1 MHRSFVMVTIKR
13 ILCPVDFSEF
23 SRLALRRAIAIATPQ
38 SAAVTALHVVPAP
51 APLFVPMLAVNAQ
64 MPLTLGPGQ
73 RESLRQALAA
83 FVVTESRTG
92 VPIDIDVIEASE
104 AATVHGEILAQA
116 ERLGADLIVMGTHG
130 RSGFERL
137 LLGSVTEKVLRTS
150 KQPVLTVGVHDAEGQ
165 TSASFRRIVCAVDFS
180 DCSVAALTYAFAL
193 AAGSGAHLT
202 AVNVVAWEPLGYDP
216 LVGPA
221 DFAGFHVAVERAAR
235 ERLHEIVGGFP
246 AAGVEVEETVTSG
259 KPHREILRLAG
270 QQKADLV
277 VLGIHGKNPVDRLL
291 FGSTAEPVVRRAICP
306 VLTVRAEAPAP
317 ARATAA

>member
-1 MHRSFVMVTIKR
+1 MVTIKR
-13 ILCPVDFSEF
+13 ILCPIDFSDF
-23 SRLALRRAIAIATPQ
+23 SRLALKRAITIATPQ

-51 APLFVPMLAVNAQ
+51 GPLFVPMLAVNAQ
-64 MPLTLGPGQ
+64 MPLALGPGQ

-83 FVVTESRTG
+83 FVVTECRTG
-92 VPIDIDVIEASE
+92 VPIDVDVIEAPE
-104 AATVHGEILAQA
+104 AGTVHGEILAQA
-116 ERLGADLIVMGTHG
+116 GRLGADLIVMGTHG

-137 LLGSVTEKVLRTS
+137 LLGSVTEKVLRTA
-150 KQPVLTVGVHDAEGQ
+150 KQPVLTVGVHDADGQ

-202 AVNVVAWEPLGYDP
+202 AVNVVAWQPLGYDP

-221 DFAGFHVAVERAAR
+221 DFAGFHVAVERTAL
-235 ERLHEIVGGFP
+235 EQLHKVVASVTVE
-246 AAGVEVEETVTSG
+246 GVDIEETVASG
-259 KPHREILRLAG
+259 KPHQEILRLAAER
-270 QQKADLV
+270 KADLI

-291 FGSTAEPVVRRAICP
+291 FGSTAEPVVRRASCP
-306 VLTVRAEAPAP
+306 VLTVRADAPAP